1 MEKNKKDIRQLHVEL
16 DHVLNDAEH
25 FLVDLKGEKNKKGLV
40 KKDIRNLKEHLQRL
54 VSHLTNLEEQ
64 SAD

>member
-1 MEKNKKDIRQLHVEL
+1 MEKNKKDVRQLHVEME
-16 DHVLNDAEH
+16 HVLNDAEH
-25 FLVDLKGEKNKKGLV
+25 FLADLKGEKNKKGLV
-40 KKDIRNLKEHLQRL
+40 RKDIRNLKEHLQRL